1 MNQLTIFRIL
11 SFVLIPFAA
20 LFGLLDILIILS
32 ALANPAFLLFAF
44 ILAAFVIYT
53 FASLKFLTKGID
65 ISRPCKPSLRDWI
78 RVNAYVSTFMGVTF
92 LMNALSIFFT
102 SDVILRQ
109 YLSHF
114 LETQP
119 NVPTI
124 LTLDLFLTIMKGMAW
139 FMFVLSLALLTH
151 IQLNFR
157 LLKKYRFLFEAAG
170 QE

>member
-1 MNQLTIFRIL
+1 MLFR
-11 SFVLIPFAA
+11 SF
-20 LFGLLDILIILS
+20 
-32 ALANPAFLLFAF
+32 
-44 ILAAFVIYT
+44 AAFVIYT
-53 FASLKFLTKGID
+53 FTSLSFLVKGID
-65 ISRPCKPSLRDWI
+65 TGRPLKPGLRDWI

-102 SDVILRQ
+102 NDVTLRQ

-139 FMFVLSLALLTH
+139 FMLILSLALLTH